1 LETVYY
7 EDIELHHKISIGE
20 YYVDKEE
27 MIEFSKKWDARPFHI
42 DEESA
47 KSHPTG
53 GLFAPLIY
61 TMCIVTRLS
70 STSENSLI
78 AYLAGLGM
86 EGVQIV
92 NPVRPGDRL
101 VITEEHTDKRESRT
115 HPDRGIV
122 RILNEVK
129 NQNGELC
136 VSMVS
141 VALVSKRPA

>member
-1 LETVYY
+1 METIYY
-7 EDIELHHKISIGE
+7 EDIKLNHKISIGE

-27 MIEFSKKWDARPFHI
+27 MIEFSKKWDARSFHI

-47 KSHPTG
+47 KFHPTG

-101 VITEEHTDKRESRT
+101 VVTEEHTDKRESRT
-115 HPDRGIV
+115 SPDRGIV

-129 NQNGELC
+129 NQNDELC

-141 VALVSKRPA
+141 VALVSKRPT